1 MTQIANNIVK
11 FFSEKWPIL
20 AIAVVAIVFCF
31 LLYKWLFTP
40 RKSTVQSNSE
50 KNRKR
55 IDKGI
60 SYKENQKALQAKID
74 IAKFWG
80 KLPLVSFT
88 EEDKEELQ
96 KLILAVDKRTPSGR
110 LMLPEEI
117 YCQQLF
123 IALAIIFVC
132 VILMFLTPF
141 TILGVLIVP
150 IIMRTPVKTLEGER
164 HSACC
169 NNERRYSAQRTFK
182 YCFQIIT
189 SISAPA
195 IFRQAV
201 IQLLFFCFC
210 LVIKRSRNITS
221 KLYTKS
227 QTLST
232 VSFQHGTKA
241 L

>member
-96 KLILAVDKRTPSGR
+96 KLILAVTSIEESNLALRTSKKLNCKKTVTTGE
-110 LMLPEEI
+110 LGSFEYSLIKNIE
-117 YCQQLF
+117 
-123 IALAIIFVC
+123 ALDYTNAYRVSISVTANTGESISQE
-132 VILMFLTPF
+132 VIL
-141 TILGVLIVP
+141 
-150 IIMRTPVKTLEGER
+150 
-164 HSACC
+164 
-169 NNERRYSAQRTFK
+169 YAQE
-182 YCFQIIT
+182 
-189 SISAPA
+189 
-195 IFRQAV
+195 
-201 IQLLFFCFC
+201 
-210 LVIKRSRNITS
+210 
-221 KLYTKS
+221 
-227 QTLST
+227 
-232 VSFQHGTKA
+232 
-241 L
+241 